1 MSPILAGLGGLSVR
15 GFGHFG
21 PVRDVDTGAMFPL
34 QVVTVGTTSV
44 SNITFTNIPSTY
56 THLQL
61 RTFLFGVNATATG
74 SINVQFNSDTG
85 SNYAFHLLNGSGSA
99 AAAYG
104 AASSGN
110 GRFFG
115 YGGGIR
121 TLYATAGVVDILDY
135 ANTNKYKTMRGLAGN
150 DFNGS
155 GEIQLSSSLWQN
167 TNAIT
172 SIKIY
177 GSDQN
182 FGQYSTIALYGIKGA
197 A

>member
-1 MSPILAGLGGLSVR
+1 MAVVSLKYKSKQGTLTAPG
-15 GFGHFG
+15 
-21 PVRDVDTGAMFPL
+21 DVDPGAMIPIATT
-34 QVVTVGTTSV
+34 TVGSTSV
-44 SNITFTNIPSTY
+44 TNIEFTSIPNVY
-56 THLQL
+56 EHLQL
-61 RTFLFGVNATATG
+61 RVFLFGVNATATG

-85 SNYAFHLLNGSGSA
+85 SNYAFHLLQGYGA
-99 AAAYG
+99 GVDAYG
-104 AASSGN
+104 AASSSN

-115 YGGGIR
+115 YRGGIR
-121 TLYATAGVVDILDY
+121 TTYATAGVVDILDY
-135 ANTNKYKTMRGLAGN
+135 SNTNKYKTMRGLVGN

-182 FGQYSTIALYGIKGA
+182 FGQHSTIALYGIKRAGA
-197 A
+197 